1 MGNCCL
7 PLIRHF
13 GNDEDALESL
23 PLHSEGNWS
32 HGISRHNSLS
42 TYTSFP
48 NYSPSWNKENRKKKA
63 LYAFRG
69 CHPGIG
75 RILKGGEAE
84 LIAAGWPSWMVE
96 DASEAIREWISRK
109 LKSFQRLRQIGE
121 GSHVYQ
127 ALDLENQRIVV
138 LKKIRVNIWEPETIR
153 FMSREIRILRSL
165 HHPNIIKL
173 EGVVASEF
181 SYSLYLVLEYIEHDL
196 AGLGSTGLKFTEA
209 QAPTFCLMAMGT

>member
-1 MGNCCL
+1 
-7 PLIRHF
+7 
-13 GNDEDALESL
+13 
-23 PLHSEGNWS
+23 
-32 HGISRHNSLS
+32 
-42 TYTSFP
+42 
-48 NYSPSWNKENRKKKA
+48 
-63 LYAFRG
+63 
-69 CHPGIG
+69 
-75 RILKGGEAE
+75 
-84 LIAAGWPSWMVE
+84 MVE
-96 DASEAIREWISRK
+96 DVSEALREWIPRK

-181 SYSLYLVLEYIEHDL
+181 SYSLYLVLEYMEHDL

-209 QAPTFCLMAMGT
+209 QVKSYMKKILILHEKSKVSTFFFHFFIFIFVFLPSVVSNLL